1 MAGEHA
7 GASGNATDFTAMGLQ
22 ARFAWAKSVWET
34 ARRKSFVMNFMGT
47 SSNAMIQR
55 ITELTSVNGA
65 SKAVIQ
71 LVAELLG
78 DGVAGDGILEGN
90 EDILRAFEQE
100 IQYDQLRTA
109 TRNKGR
115 VTDKRSTIHFRNQS
129 KDKLGR
135 FFGDRIDQLAFLTLS
150 GIDYDTLNN
159 GAARNV
165 ASSFL
170 LLTYRTDVTAPSAN
184 RHLRVLADG
193 SIATGATA
201 SVLAADLMNYKSLV
215 RAKAFAK
222 ETGMR
227 GIAVG
232 SDEMYHVFVTPTGMA
247 DLRLDADFLANIRE
261 AGVRGDKNTL
271 FAGTSSVMLDGM
283 IVHEYRYVYN
293 TTGLTATNKW
303 GVGGN
308 VEGQR
313 ALMCGAQAMGFAD
326 FGAPGWVEKTFDYG
340 NNHGIATNKIFGML
354 KPQFQNDFTDSVE
367 DYGVICIDSALSEV
381 G

>member
-1 MAGEHA
+1 MAA
-7 GASGNATDFTAMGLQ
+7 NPGATGQSTDFTTMGLQ

-34 ARRKSFVMNFMGT
+34 ARRKSFAMNFMGG
-47 SSNAMIQR
+47 SSNAAIQR
-55 ITELTSVNGA
+55 ITELTSVQGA

-71 LVAELLG
+71 LVGELLE
-78 DGVAGDGILEGN
+78 DGVAGDGVLEGN
-90 EDILRAFEQE
+90 EDVLRAFEQE

-115 VTDKRSTIHFRNQS
+115 VTDKKSTVDFRNQS

-150 GIDYDTLNN
+150 GIDYDVKPSGELRPVTS
-159 GAARNV
+159 A
-165 ASSFL
+165 FL
-170 LLTYRTDVTAPSAN
+170 DLTFRTDVTAPTAN
-184 RHLRVLADG
+184 RHIRVLANGTLAAGD
-193 SIATGATA
+193 TA
-201 SVLAADLMNYKSLV
+201 AVVAADLLNYKSLV
-215 RAKAFAK
+215 RAKALAK

-227 GIAVG
+227 GISVG
-232 SDEMYHVFVTPTGMA
+232 SDEIYHVFTTPTGMA
-247 DLRLDADFLANIRE
+247 DLRLDADFLENIRSV
-261 AGVRGDKNTL
+261 GVRGDKNAI

-283 IVHEYRYVYN
+283 VVHEYRYVYN

-308 VEGQR
+308 VEGVR
-313 ALMCGAQAMGFAD
+313 NLMLGAQAMGFAD

-354 KPQFQNDFTDSVE
+354 KPKFQNDFTDSVE
-367 DYGVICIDSALSEV
+367 DYGVMVVDSAQSTLV
-381 G
+381 